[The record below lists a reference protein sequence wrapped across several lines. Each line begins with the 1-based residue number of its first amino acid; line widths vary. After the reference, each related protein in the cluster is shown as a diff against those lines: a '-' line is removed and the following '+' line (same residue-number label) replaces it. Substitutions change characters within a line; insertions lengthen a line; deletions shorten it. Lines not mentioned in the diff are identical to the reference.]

1 MHFARLLL
9 AVTALSLVGCAS
21 TRSLQQTVAGW
32 FGAEPKPRA
41 CYAGVARA
49 KLRREP
55 EASSEIV
62 GELALHEGVLAYQS
76 DDGFVFVRAEKGG
89 RSGWVRSSELIGQL
103 PAERKVTSE
112 PQKAATPPEAEAPP
126 PTSEPEPEPQ
136 QPEKSVFDPY

>member
-1 MHFARLLL
+1 MRFARLAVGVAGLMLL
-9 AVTALSLVGCAS
+9 GCAS
-21 TRSLQQTVAGW
+21 MQSMKQTVSGW
-32 FGAEPKPRA
+32 FGAAPPPRA
-41 CYAGVARA
+41 YYSGVARA

-55 EASSEIV
+55 EASSEVV

-103 PAERKVTSE
+103 PPERKATSE
-112 PQKAATPPEAEAPP
+112 PQKAATPPEPEAPP
-126 PTSEPEPEPQ
+126 PASEPEPEPQ